1 MTNADSE
8 TVMDLQNTQQAGMT
22 DDSCVLQLI
31 EIVPLER
38 PSDDYC
44 KQEFIDPVFEVKQE
58 LEDTQYVKQEP
69 ADDYNNEHPSFT
81 IQVRSSCKYAKC
93 FDVENYDKK
102 I

>member
-1 MTNADSE
+1 MTDLDSE
-8 TVMDLQNTQQAGMT
+8 TLEDVENTSLADVT
-22 DDSCVLQLI
+22 DNSCVLQLI
-31 EIVPLER
+31 EIVPLDR

-44 KQEFIDPVFEVKQE
+44 KQEFIDPVVEVKQE
-58 LEDTQYVKQEP
+58 LEDTQDVKQEP

-81 IQVRSSCKYAKC
+81 IQVRSICKYAKC

>member
-1 MTNADSE
+1 MTDLDSE
-8 TVMDLQNTQQAGMT
+8 TLEDVENTSLADVT
-22 DDSCVLQLI
+22 DNSCVLQLI
-31 EIVPLER
+31 EIVPLDR

-44 KQEFIDPVFEVKQE
+44 KQEFIDPVVEVKQE
-58 LEDTQYVKQEP
+58 LEDTQDVKQEP